1 MVLFVRIE
9 AAHPEGSLQ
18 GDDRSLMRRLS
29 RNPWDYWDGADHR
42 FPPLKLV
49 LKQSRP
55 SAVTLSAWTLLIFR
69 MFWGGH

>member
-29 RNPWDYWDGADHR
+29 RNPWDY
-42 FPPLKLV
+42 
-49 LKQSRP
+49 
-55 SAVTLSAWTLLIFR
+55 
-69 MFWGGH
+69 